1 MRSLNRA
8 ADSEWFELRNAAADE
23 DLTPLRGRPDFEK
36 FLVRT
41 RSMKFEPQ
49 PAAGFRGALSW
60 LPSGQAAAPDTG
72 RRYLISTM
80 LACTSGRGNSVR
92 EAITSLRR
100 SVSAD
105 SRMPKGTVYFLKNAD
120 VRSTTREWGFDAA
133 VEKLKALGV
142 KAVVENGVLPDAK
155 SDVIGLTAGVEG
167 FNWTLSK
174 SRILPGAI
182 CEHLT
187 SCGGML
193 NEGDGQTPLT
203 EFIRH
208 GAAGASG
215 TVSEPFAIQ
224 AKFPTPF
231 IHSFYA
237 QGCTL
242 GEAFYQSISG
252 PYQLL
257 IVGDALC
264 KPWGRRLIV
273 KTDDLSIGAKLKGT
287 VKITPKATSPD
298 HIEAGVFELYV
309 DGKRA
314 LLVKSGGSF
323 EFNTRGV
330 PDGAHDLS
338 IVALASDGVMS
349 SGRLTVPV
357 EIRNSDETITVSAPG
372 GRERTWTQPIEITAK
387 QPGAKEILVMANVR
401 TLARLP
407 GDSGT
412 LTIDPRVLGQGPVRL
427 MTVALREGPGP
438 QQIVGK
444 PIDITIVPPAASR
457 AQPFPAGHKLADE
470 IELRIGSKR
479 PVGARRAEGDW
490 LAKAGVGNGDTF
502 AIEAWFEVPEDDVYQ
517 FQLRGGATIDS
528 LSVDGTAQKWP
539 RGKTWWFVPVNL
551 AKGLHRVNI
560 AGTGTTN
567 NSLEIRFGGPGA
579 QKLDGS
585 RFKRL
590 VK

>member
-1 MRSLNRA
+1 M
-8 ADSEWFELRNAAADE
+8 
-23 DLTPLRGRPDFEK
+23 
-36 FLVRT
+36 
-41 RSMKFEPQ
+41 
-49 PAAGFRGALSW
+49 GFRGAIGW
-60 LPSGQAAAPDTG
+60 LPSGQPVEPDAG

-80 LACTSGRGNSVR
+80 LAYTSGRGNSVR
-92 EAITSLRR
+92 EALASLKR

-105 SRMPKGTVYFLKNAD
+105 STMPKGTVYYLKNPD
-120 VRSTTREWGFDAA
+120 VRSVTREWAFDSA
-133 VEKLKALGV
+133 VEKLKSLGV
-142 KAVVENGVLPDAK
+142 KAVVENGVLPENK
-155 SDVIGLTAGVEG
+155 SDVAGTTVGAEG
-167 FNWTLSK
+167 FAWATSK

-193 NEGDGQTPLT
+193 HEGDGQTPLT

-242 GEAFYQSISG
+242 GEAFYQSVSG

-257 IVGDALC
+257 IVGDSLC
-264 KPWGRRLIV
+264 KPWGRRLVV
-273 KTDDLSIGAKLKGT
+273 KTDDLTIGSTLKGI

-298 HIEAGVFELYV
+298 HLEAAIFELYV

-314 LLVKSGGSF
+314 LMVKSGSRF
-323 EFNTRGV
+323 EFDTRSV
-330 PDGAHDLS
+330 PDGAHDLT
-338 IVALASDGVMS
+338 IVANAPDSVGS
-349 SGRLTVPV
+349 QGRLTIPV
-357 EIRNSDETITVSAPG
+357 EVRNSEETITVSAPG
-372 GRERTWTQPIEITAK
+372 GRERSWDKPIEITAK
-387 QPGAKEILVMANVR
+387 QPGAKEIIVLANVR
-401 TLARLP
+401 TIARVQ
-407 GDSGT
+407 GDNGT
-412 LTIDPRVLGQGPVRL
+412 LKIDPRVLGQGPVRL
-427 MTVALREGPGP
+427 VTVGLREGAGP
-438 QQIVGK
+438 KQIIGK
-444 PIDITIVPPAASR
+444 PIDLTIVPPAPLR
-457 AQPFPAGHKLADE
+457 AQTLPAGGKVADE
-470 IELRIGSKR
+470 IELRVEKNA

-502 AIEAWFEVPEDDVYQ
+502 TIEGWFEVPEDDVYQ
-517 FQLRGGATIDS
+517 FQIRGGAAIET
-528 LSVDGTAQKWP
+528 LAVDGVAQTWP

-551 AKGLHRVNI
+551 AKGWHRVNL
-560 AGTGTTN
+560 AGTGTAQNT
-567 NSLEIRFGGPGA
+567 LEIRFGGPGA

-585 RFKRL
+585 RFKRF